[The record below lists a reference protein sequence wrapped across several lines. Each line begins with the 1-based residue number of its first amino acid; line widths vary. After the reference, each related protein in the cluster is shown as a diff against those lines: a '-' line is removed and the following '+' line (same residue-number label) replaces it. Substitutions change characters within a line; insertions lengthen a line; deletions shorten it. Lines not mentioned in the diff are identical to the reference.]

1 MKYFLYI
8 DGASRGNPGKSGT
21 GYVVKN
27 VKGEEVGSGSRYI
40 GIQTNNYAEYA
51 ALLHGLELSCEIGIR
66 DVEILSDSQLLVR
79 QLQGTYRVRSPNIN
93 PLYRRALKL
102 LENFNSATI
111 VHIDREHNRE
121 ADQLANLAIDRAGKK
136 S

>member
-8 DGASRGNPGKSGT
+8 DGASRGNPGKSGA

-40 GIQTNNYAEYA
+40 GIQTNNYAEYT

-79 QLQGTYRVRSPNIN
+79 QLQGEYKVRSPNID

-111 VHIDREHNRE
+111 VHIDRERNRE
-121 ADQLANLAIDRAGKK
+121 ADQLANLAIDRADDT

>member
-1 MKYFLYI
+1 M
-8 DGASRGNPGKSGT
+8 
-21 GYVVKN
+21 VKN

-40 GIQTNNYAEYA
+40 GIQTNNYAEYT
-51 ALLHGLELSCEIGIR
+51 ALLLGLELSCEIGIR

-79 QLQGTYRVRSPNIN
+79 QLQGTYKVRSPNIN

-111 VHIDREHNRE
+111 VHIDRERNRE
-121 ADQLANLAIDRAGKK
+121 ADQLANLAIDRAGEK